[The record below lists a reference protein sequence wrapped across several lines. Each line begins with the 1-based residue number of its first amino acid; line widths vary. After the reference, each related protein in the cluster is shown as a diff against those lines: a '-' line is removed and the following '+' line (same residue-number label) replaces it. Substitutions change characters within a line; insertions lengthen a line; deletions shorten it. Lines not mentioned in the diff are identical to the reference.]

1 MPARTFHLTAEDDGH
16 SLPQVLRR
24 LCHEKS
30 WSQVRSLIGGRFVQ
44 VNGNLCLDEGRRLK
58 EGDVLKLWD
67 HPLAKPPEAS
77 DIKIVYLDEHLVVV
91 SKPAGLTTLRHR
103 AETDLPERRRQI
115 QPTLDELL
123 PQVLSVYLGV
133 RIKTADSHDRGQSAA
148 PIKRRQRGWVR
159 APEKP
164 PLDTRLVTYPVHRL
178 DRDTSGL
185 LVFARTQAAEEKLIQ
200 LFAKHDVERAYVAVA
215 HGRVAAQTI
224 DTWLVRDRG
233 DGLRGS
239 VPLPLPLGEGRG
251 EGPPPHQSPKQPTKP
266 PAGAQRAITHLQ
278 PIEVFT
284 AAASPETEYSIVDCR
299 LETGRTHQIRIHL
312 AEIGHM
318 LCGEKVYTHAAGQP
332 PRADD
337 SRSPRHALHAA
348 VLGFK
353 HPITGAPLRLQQP
366 LPKDLKEWLVRLRS
380 GNVKPRRP

>member
-1 MPARTFHLTAEDDGH
+1 MPARTFHLAAEDDGH

-103 AETDLPERRRQI
+103 AETDLPERRRQL

-123 PQVLSVYLGV
+123 PQVLSAYLGV
-133 RIKTADSHDRGQSAA
+133 RIKTADSHDRGESAA

-159 APEKP
+159 APAKP
-164 PLDTRLVTYPVHRL
+164 PLDTRLITYPVHRL

-185 LVFARTQAAEEKLIQ
+185 MVFARTQAAEEKLIQ

-215 HGRVAAQTI
+215 HGRVPAQTI
-224 DTWLVRDRG
+224 DTWLVRDRV

-239 VPLPLPLGEGRG
+239 VSVAGTAPI
-251 EGPPPHQSPKQPTKP
+251 

-318 LCGEKVYTHAAGQP
+318 LCGEKVYTHAPGQP

-380 GNVKPRRP
+380 GNVKTKRQ